1 MALTKIQTTAIE
13 DDAVTSVKIVN
24 SAITSAKIA
33 DATIVSADMAAG
45 AVATSNIASKAI
57 TTGLMADGT
66 DGQLFTWD
74 ASAVIATVPTGGAT
88 QVLTAQGAGAEPVF
102 QDVVDNAAAMAL
114 ALGG

>member
-1 MALTKIQTTAIE
+1 MALTKLQTGAIT
-13 DDAVTSVKIVN
+13 DKAVTLGK
-24 SAITSAKIA
+24 
-33 DATIVSADMAAG
+33 
-45 AVATSNIASKAI
+45 
-57 TTGLMADGT
+57 MADGT

-74 ASAVIATVPTGGAT
+74 ASAVIATVPTGGST

>member
-13 DDAVTSVKIVN
+13 DSAV
-24 SAITSAKIA
+24 TSAKIA
-33 DATIVSADMAAG
+33 DGTIATGD
-45 AVATSNIASKAI
+45 IASKAI

-74 ASAVIATVPTGGAT
+74 SSAVITTVPTGGAT

>member
-1 MALTKIQTTAIE
+1 MPLTKLQTAAIT
-13 DDAVTSVKIVN
+13 DKAVTLGKMS
-24 SAITSAKIA
+24 
-33 DATIVSADMAAG
+33 
-45 AVATSNIASKAI
+45 
-57 TTGLMADGT
+57 DGT
-66 DGQLFTWD
+66 DGQLITWD

>member
-13 DDAVTSVKIVN
+13 DSAV
-24 SAITSAKIA
+24 TSAKIA
-33 DATIVSADMAAG
+33 DATIVSADLAAG
-45 AVATSNIASKAI
+45 AVATSNIAAKAI

-74 ASAVIATVPTGGAT
+74 SSAVIATVPTGGAT

>member
-1 MALTKIQTTAIE
+1 MALTRLQTGAIT
-13 DDAVTSVKIVN
+13 DKAVTLGKMS
-24 SAITSAKIA
+24 
-33 DATIVSADMAAG
+33 
-45 AVATSNIASKAI
+45 
-57 TTGLMADGT
+57 DGT
-66 DGQLFTWD
+66 DGQLITWD

>member
-1 MALTKIQTTAIE
+1 MALTKIQTSVIT
-13 DDAVTSVKIVN
+13 DDAVTSAKILN
-24 SAITSAKIA
+24 SAVTSAKIE
-33 DATIVSADMAAG
+33 DGTIATGD
-45 AVATSNIASKAI
+45 IAPKAI

-88 QVLTAQGAGAEPVF
+88 QVLTSQGAGAEPVF

>member
-13 DDAVTSVKIVN
+13 DDAVTSAKILN
-24 SAITSAKIA
+24 SAITSAKIE
-33 DATIVSADMAAG
+33 DGTIATGD
-45 AVATSNIASKAI
+45 IAPKAI

-88 QVLTAQGAGAEPVF
+88 QVLTSQGAGAEPVF

>member
-13 DDAVTSVKIVN
+13 DSAV
-24 SAITSAKIA
+24 TSAKIE
-33 DATIVSADMAAG
+33 DGTIATGD
-45 AVATSNIASKAI
+45 IAPKAI

-74 ASAVIATVPTGGAT
+74 ASAVIATVATGGAT

>member
-1 MALTKIQTTAIE
+1 MALTKLQSAAIT
-13 DDAVTSVKIVN
+13 DKAVTLGK
-24 SAITSAKIA
+24 
-33 DATIVSADMAAG
+33 
-45 AVATSNIASKAI
+45 
-57 TTGLMADGT
+57 MADGT

-74 ASAVIATVPTGGAT
+74 ASAVIATVPTGGST

>member
-1 MALTKIQTTAIE
+1 MALTRIQTTAIT
-13 DDAVTSVKIVN
+13 DKAVTLGKMS
-24 SAITSAKIA
+24 
-33 DATIVSADMAAG
+33 
-45 AVATSNIASKAI
+45 
-57 TTGLMADGT
+57 DGT
-66 DGQLFTWD
+66 DGQLINWD